1 MSHSWRY
8 ELNLAAVG
16 AFDCAATHTWLCSGV
31 FPTVAWWRIC
41 DAGTSSRRRLDSLV
55 FGRLAYIAAPRPHF
69 DCLACMVRLAAFWIS
84 GIHARAL
91 AAFGR
96 LTFVGCFDAGC
107 RAFRF
112 AVSAPWCQ
120 KMPQGGPIAARYL
133 LRKEQSGV
141 RDGSH
146 HDKSA
151 GHSCV
156 VAQGFDFIRR
166 WRGPLLAFSAS
177 KAVIFC
183 NRAPLRHFPTSS
195 HVTRSA

>member
-1 MSHSWRY
+1 MIARRLIHGC
-8 ELNLAAVG
+8 AAVCSRLSPG
-16 AFDCAATHTWLCSGV
+16 DAFAMPTLLHVAASARL
-31 FPTVAWWRIC
+31 FLDAWYIWPCLGLILIAWR
-41 DAGTSSRRRLDSLV
+41 AW
-55 FGRLAYIAAPRPHF
+55 F
-69 DCLACMVRLAAFWIS
+69 DLAAFWIS

-91 AAFGR
+91 AAFGH

-107 RAFRF
+107 RAFRLRCF
-112 AVSAPWCQ
+112 CALVSENATR
-120 KMPQGGPIAARYL
+120 GPIAARYS

-151 GHSCV
+151 GRSCV
-156 VAQGFDFIRR
+156 VAQGFDFIHR

-183 NRAPLRHFPTSS
+183 NRAPLRHFPTSP

>member
-1 MSHSWRY
+1 MIARRLIHGC
-8 ELNLAAVG
+8 AAVCSRLSPGG
-16 AFDCAATHTWLCSGV
+16 AFAMPTLLHVAASARL
-31 FPTVAWWRIC
+31 FLDAWHIWPCLGLILIAWR
-41 DAGTSSRRRLDSLV
+41 AW
-55 FGRLAYIAAPRPHF
+55 F
-69 DCLACMVRLAAFWIS
+69 DLAAFWIS

-96 LTFVGCFDAGC
+96 LTFVDCFDAGC
-107 RAFRF
+107 RAFHC

-120 KMPQGGPIAARYL
+120 KMPQGGPIAARYS

-151 GHSCV
+151 GRSCV
-156 VAQGFDFIRR
+156 VAQGLDFIRR

-183 NRAPLRHFPTSS
+183 NRAPLRHFPTSP
-195 HVTRSA
+195 HVARSA

>member
-1 MSHSWRY
+1 M
-8 ELNLAAVG
+8 AVQRCVP
-16 AFDCAATHTWLCSGV
+16 DCHLVTHLRCRH
-31 FPTVAWWRIC
+31 FF
-41 DAGTSSRRRLDSLV
+41 TSPP
-55 FGRLAYIAAPRPHF
+55 RLA
-69 DCLACMVRLAAFWIS
+69 CFWTP
-84 GIHARAL
+84 GIHCRAL

-96 LTFVGCFDAGC
+96 LTFVGALMLVAVHSDC
-107 RAFRF
+107 

-120 KMPQGGPIAARYL
+120 KMPQGGPIAARYS

-141 RDGSH
+141 RDRSH

-151 GHSCV
+151 GRSCV
-156 VAQGFDFIRR
+156 VTQGFDFIRR

>member
-1 MSHSWRY
+1 MIARRLIHGC
-8 ELNLAAVG
+8 AAVCSRLSPGG
-16 AFDCAATHTWLCSGV
+16 AFAMPTLLHVAASARL
-31 FPTVAWWRIC
+31 FLDAWHIWPCLGLILIAWRAWF
-41 DAGTSSRRRLDSLV
+41 D
-55 FGRLAYIAAPRPHF
+55 LAT
-69 DCLACMVRLAAFWIS
+69 FWIS
-84 GIHARAL
+84 GIHCRAL

-107 RAFRF
+107 RAFRC
-112 AVSAPWCQ
+112 AVSTPWCQ
-120 KMPQGGPIAARYL
+120 KMPQGGPIAARYSS
-133 LRKEQSGV
+133 RKEQSGV

-146 HDKSA
+146 HGKSA
-151 GHSCV
+151 GRSCV

-177 KAVIFC
+177 RVVIFC

>member
-1 MSHSWRY
+1 M
-8 ELNLAAVG
+8 AVQRCVP
-16 AFDCAATHTWLCSGV
+16 DCHLVTHLRCRH
-31 FPTVAWWRIC
+31 FF
-41 DAGTSSRRRLDSLV
+41 TSPP
-55 FGRLAYIAAPRPHF
+55 RLA
-69 DCLACMVRLAAFWIS
+69 CFWTP
-84 GIHARAL
+84 GIYGRAL

-96 LTFVGCFDAGC
+96 LAFVGCFDAGC
-107 RAFRF
+107 RAFRLRCF
-112 AVSAPWCQ
+112 CALVSE
-120 KMPQGGPIAARYL
+120 KPQGGPIAARYS

-151 GHSCV
+151 GRSCV
-156 VAQGFDFIRR
+156 VAQGLDFIRR

-183 NRAPLRHFPTSS
+183 NRAPLRHFPTSP